1 VSDVIGNDYEGS
13 LRFEK
18 LLAEASATFVNL
30 PASDVDTNIEEVLGQ
45 FGSFLGVDRID
56 LMGFRRNIKG
66 SRLHSWAAANLERH
80 PETIVTR
87 DYPWLAKK
95 VLSMETLLWNDSEDI
110 PSTKDRKSLE
120 ALGIQAGLVIPF
132 GIEGKFTYALAF
144 GHHSKR
150 SWPEGLVQR
159 FRLLGEVILNALQ
172 RKEYDLDI
180 RQAFDEI
187 KSLKERAE
195 SENILLREE
204 LDALMRHQDIIGES
218 EALKKVLRKIE
229 QVSKTNTAVLI
240 LGETGTGKE
249 LVARAIHSQSSR
261 KNKPMITVNCG
272 ALPANLVESEL
283 FGHEKGAFTGA
294 SSKRAG
300 RFQVANGSTIFL
312 DEIGDM
318 PMEIQVKLLRVLQE
332 GKFEPLGSSK
342 SVTVDVRVIAAT
354 NIDVL
359 KAVQNGTF
367 REDLYYRLN
376 VFPIKN
382 PPLRERNE
390 DIPLLT
396 SAFVQEFADA
406 IGTRISKISKS
417 SIEAMKRYSWP
428 GNIREL
434 RNVIEHAVIVNSG
447 GPLVVDI
454 PDTVHSEE
462 GVFLTL
468 EEYERKYIKR
478 VLKQV
483 GGRIRGKGGA
493 AEILG
498 LKPTT
503 LYSKMKKLEIEYG
516 KGHTSSS
523 DY

>member
-1 VSDVIGNDYEGS
+1 MGDIQENIYDGS

-30 PASDVDTNIEEVLGQ
+30 PASDVDKNIEDVLGR

-56 LMGFRRNIKG
+56 LIGFSPGLAKASI
-66 SRLHSWAAANLERH
+66 SHSWAAEGLERH
-80 PETIVTR
+80 PLTLVKKE
-87 DYPWLAKK
+87 YPWMAEK
-95 VLSMETLLWNDSEDI
+95 VRRMESILWDNSDEL
-110 PSTKDRKSLE
+110 PSAVDRESLK
-120 ALGIQAGLVIPF
+120 LRGIQAGLVIPF
-132 GIEGKFTYALAF
+132 GIEGKFAYGLAF
-144 GHHSKR
+144 GHHSQR
-150 SWPEGLVQR
+150 SWPEGLIQR

-172 RKEYDLDI
+172 RKQYDLDI
-180 RQAFDEI
+180 RNAFEEI
-187 KSLKERAE
+187 KELKELVE
-195 SENILLREE
+195 SENVLLREE
-204 LDALMRHQDIIGES
+204 LGALLRHHDIIGES
-218 EALKKVLRKIE
+218 EELKKVLRKVE
-229 QVSKTNTAVLI
+229 QVARTNTAVLV

-249 LVARAIHSQSSR
+249 LVARAIHNQSSR
-261 KNKPMITVNCG
+261 KNKPMVTVNCG
-272 ALPANLVESEL
+272 ALPANLIESEL

-300 RFQVANGSTIFL
+300 RFQIADGSTIFL

-318 PMEIQVKLLRVLQE
+318 PLELQVKLLRVLQE

-342 SVTVDVRVIAAT
+342 PVTVDVRVIAAT
-354 NIDVL
+354 NIDLL
-359 KAVQNGTF
+359 KAVQDGAF

-382 PPLRERNE
+382 PSLRERSE
-390 DIPLLT
+390 DISLLT
-396 SAFVQEFADA
+396 SAFVQEFGDV
-406 IGTRISKISKS
+406 IGNRISKISKK

-434 RNVIEHAVIVNSG
+434 RNVIERAVIVNDG

-454 PDTVHSEE
+454 PEIVHSDE
-462 GVFLTL
+462 GGTLTL
-468 EEYERKYIKR
+468 EQHERKYILG

-483 GGRIRGKGGA
+483 GGRIRGGRGA

-503 LYSKMKKLEIEYG
+503 LYSKMKKLGIEYG
-516 KGHTSSS
+516 KGTSFG
-523 DY
+523 